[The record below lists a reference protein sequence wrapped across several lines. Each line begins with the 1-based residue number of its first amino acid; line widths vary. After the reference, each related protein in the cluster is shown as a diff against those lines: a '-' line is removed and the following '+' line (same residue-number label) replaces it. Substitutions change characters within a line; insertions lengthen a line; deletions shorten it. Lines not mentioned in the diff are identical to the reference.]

1 MPAHRSLWDVLTR
14 RKPHD
19 GTATELYGRLVA
31 QARTPAF
38 YAVHGAPD
46 TPEGRLELIVLHIVL
61 LLRRLAKEGEAASGL
76 SQAISETFVTDM
88 DDCMREMGVS
98 DISVA
103 RKVKKAAAALF
114 DRMRDYCAALDR
126 GDQAAL
132 SALIAT
138 HIYEATEPAAGA
150 RRIAAYAIA
159 ADERMSRALLADI
172 ARGGISFPS
181 VND

>member
-14 RKPHD
+14 RPSHD

-38 YAVHGAPD
+38 YAGHGAPD
-46 TPEGRLELIVLHIVL
+46 TPEGRLELIVLHLVL
-61 LLRRLAKEGEAASGL
+61 LLRRLSKEGEASSGL
-76 SQAISETFVTDM
+76 AQAVSEAFVTDM

-114 DRMRDYCAALDR
+114 DRGRDYGAALDT
-126 GDQAAL
+126 GDRATL
-132 SALIAT
+132 SALVAT
-138 HIYEATEPAAGA
+138 HIHGTAEPAAGA
-150 RRIAAYAIA
+150 RRIAAYAFA
-159 ADERMSRALLADI
+159 ADDRMSGVAFSDI
-172 ARGGISFPS
+172 VRGAIPFPS
-181 VND
+181 VTD

>member
-19 GTATELYGRLVA
+19 DTATDLYGRLVA

-38 YAVHGAPD
+38 YAVHGVPD
-46 TPEGRLELIVLHIVL
+46 TPEGRLELIVLHLVL
-61 LLRRLAKEGEAASGL
+61 LLRRLARDGEPGSAL

-103 RKVKKAAAALF
+103 RKVKKVAAALF
-114 DRMRDYCAALDR
+114 DRIRDYGAALDEA
-126 GDQAAL
+126 DSDAL
-132 SALIAT
+132 AALIAR
-138 HIYEATEPAAGA
+138 HIQEAVEPAAGA
-150 RRIAAYAIA
+150 RRIAAFAFDA
-159 ADERMSRALLADI
+159 EARLARATLDEI
-172 ARGGISFPS
+172 KRGTTPFPTITA
-181 VND
+181 